1 MSRLHEKNYHRW
13 RQKHIYVYIYL
24 FYCKK
29 YLCVFV
35 CNNNMKKE
43 AMNLKEQEGYKEGFG
58 RRKGKWKECN
68 YIINLKINNF
78 KVLHHN
84 VKK

>member
-1 MSRLHEKNYHRW
+1 
-13 RQKHIYVYIYL
+13 
-24 FYCKK
+24 
-29 YLCVFV
+29 
-35 CNNNMKKE
+35 
-43 AMNLKEQEGYKEGFG
+43 MNLKEQEGYKEGFG

-78 KVLHHN
+78 KVLHYN